1 MKQGK
6 VHHQNSSNGG
16 KSLIFLDNLPVTK
29 NVQREKK
36 PRAQRNF
43 GKNQTIAE
51 IELEKSKMD
60 IDSLQKT
67 VKEQAI
73 INIRLKKKIQD
84 LKTLAS
90 NDKCQNDD
98 SALKEEIEKQ
108 KHEIFVLKENL
119 LDLKNTNR
127 IYKEKMKENGIDIV
141 RSKGAMKSYDDMPD
155 KIVGNMDACL
165 PNVHKE
171 MKDKSTQSCR
181 EDSAEFY
188 VRNSSNRNVSV
199 QTENSMRQVSI
210 QTDGQLCNDTSAQT
224 DQIPHQDVSTQC
236 DDGQDK
242 CNATSPESNQN
253 NLFESTEKSKT
264 DFERSILE
272 HNYTLTLPSAENIA
286 DVPFAC
292 PDCGRTLKI
301 KYNLET
307 HRREHCKESIEK
319 NDKNMK
325 CPVCDQ
331 VYTYNGLRSHLNQFT
346 GNKKG
351 KHIARGEHSKVSPE
365 DHKSILDEI
374 KNKYK
379 QNKLI

>member
-1 MKQGK
+1 MYIEFEKM
-6 VHHQNSSNGG
+6 
-16 KSLIFLDNLPVTK
+16 DNLPVTK
-29 NVQREKK
+29 NVQRKKK
-36 PRAQRNF
+36 PRAKRYF
-43 GKNQTIAE
+43 GKHQTIAE

-73 INIRLKKKIQD
+73 INIRLKKKIQA

-90 NDKCQNDD
+90 NDKCQIDD
-98 SALKEEIEKQ
+98 SALKEEIKKQ
-108 KHEIFVLKENL
+108 NYEIFVLKENL

-127 IYKEKMKENGIDIV
+127 IYEEKMKENGIEIV

-155 KIVGNMDACL
+155 KIVRNMDACL
-165 PNVHKE
+165 PNVHKK
-171 MKDKSTQSCR
+171 MKDISTQSCF

-188 VRNSSNRNVSV
+188 VRNSQNRNVSV
-199 QTENSMRQVSI
+199 QTENSTRQVSI
-210 QTDGQLCNDTSAQT
+210 QTDGLLCNDTSSQT
-224 DQIPHQDVSTQC
+224 DQILHRDVSTEC
-236 DDGQDK
+236 DDEQDK

-253 NLFESTEKSKT
+253 NLFESTEITKT
-264 DFERSILE
+264 AFDRSILE
-272 HNYTLTLPSAENIA
+272 HNYTLTLASAENIT
-286 DVPFAC
+286 DDPFAC
-292 PDCGRTLKI
+292 PDCGRTLKK

-319 NDKNMK
+319 KEKKMK
-325 CPVCDQ
+325 CPVCDL

-346 GNKKG
+346 GNKKV
-351 KHIARGEHSKVSPE
+351 KHIARGVHSEVSPE
-365 DHKSILDEI
+365 DHKSILDDI